1 MSGRPVRRPVLTGK
15 VVLASPE
22 RTVGSPAPVA
32 RMGTI
37 YLIRHPA
44 TAWSGVRYA
53 GRTDVPLIPA
63 ARSQASANAAEVA
76 AWIKGR
82 AACVVS
88 SPLARAREA
97 AQPIAEACSAALV
110 IDSRWREAD
119 FGAVEGTTFD
129 EIAASWPALAERL
142 LRGER
147 AIDWPGGERWHEFR
161 ARVASAWSDLLDQPF
176 DVGVVVSH
184 GGPIGVALEL
194 ALGEADP
201 AVGSIVEP
209 GEALELALDR
219 RCRLVRRWTA
229 GR

>member
-1 MSGRPVRRPVLTGK
+1 MDTL
-15 VVLASPE
+15 
-22 RTVGSPAPVA
+22 
-32 RMGTI
+32 

-44 TAWSGVRYA
+44 TAWSGVQYA
-53 GRTDVPLIPA
+53 GRTDVPLAAAGRRQATALAGELA
-63 ARSQASANAAEVA
+63 ARVD
-76 AWIKGR
+76 R

-88 SPLARAREA
+88 SPLTRAREA

-110 IDSRWREAD
+110 IDPRWREVD
-119 FGAVEGTTFD
+119 FGAVEGATFG
-129 EIAASWPALAERL
+129 ELAASRPALAERL

-147 AIDWPGGERWHEFR
+147 TIDWPGGERWHELR
-161 ARVASAWSDLLDQPF
+161 ARVASAWSDLLDQSF

-184 GGPIGVALEL
+184 GGPISVALEL

-209 GEALELALDR
+209 GEALELAVDG
-219 RCRLVRRWTA
+219 RCRLVRRWTT